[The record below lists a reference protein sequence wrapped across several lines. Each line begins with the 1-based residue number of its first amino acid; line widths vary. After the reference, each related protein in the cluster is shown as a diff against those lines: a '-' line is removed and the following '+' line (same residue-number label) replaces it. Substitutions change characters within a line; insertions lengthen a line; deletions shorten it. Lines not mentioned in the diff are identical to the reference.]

1 MNAREWLAVF
11 ALPGLGPQRLAK
23 MMAQAPAW
31 PEGWLALLPPQAATV
46 LRLWLEHPSRSSL
59 TPAIEASL
67 VWEQAAPEHTLL
79 HRDHPDFPPLLNEIP
94 DPPAVLWAQGDIHAL
109 RQPGLAVVG
118 SRRPTAEGAAN
129 ARAFA
134 RDLAQRGFCITS
146 GMALGVDA
154 EAQRAALDAGGAS
167 IAVLATG
174 IDVIYPARH
183 RELYQ
188 RLGGTPGGLL
198 LAEHP
203 PGTRAH
209 PAFFPRRNRIVTGL
223 SLGTLVVEAAEK
235 SGSLVSARL
244 TLEQG
249 RELFTLPA
257 SLHNVQ
263 ARGSLQL
270 LRTGATLV
278 CESDDIVA
286 ELSQWAGD
294 YAACQPPAPGNDAP
308 PRTASTVAHTPA
320 APLDA
325 RADEPADELLA
336 ALSATPTPI
345 DALVQQAG
353 LSVGECQQRLL
364 MLELDGRVAQ
374 QPGGWVRR
382 TRA

>member
-1 MNAREWLAVF
+1 VNAREWLAAF
-11 ALPGLGPQRLAK
+11 ALPGLGPQRMARIV
-23 MMAQAPAW
+23 AQAPAW
-31 PEGWLALLPPQAATV
+31 PDGWLALLPPQAAAA
-46 LRLWLEHPSRSSL
+46 LRLWLRHPAKSPL

-67 VWEQAAPEHTLL
+67 AWEQAAPDRVIL
-79 HRDHPDFPPLLNEIP
+79 HRDHPDFPAMLSEIP
-94 DPPAVLWAQGDIHAL
+94 DPPAILWAQGDTSTLKH
-109 RQPGLAVVG
+109 PGLAVVG
-118 SRRPTAEGAAN
+118 SRHPTAEGAAN

-134 RDLAQRGFCITS
+134 QDLAQRGFCITS

-188 RLGGTPGGLL
+188 RLGRSPGGLL

-223 SLGTLVVEAAEK
+223 ALGTLVVEAAEK

-249 RELFTLPA
+249 RELFALPA
-257 SLHNVQ
+257 SIHNAQ
-263 ARGSLQL
+263 ARGCLQL

-278 CESDDIVA
+278 RESDDIVA
-286 ELSQWAGD
+286 ELAHWAER
-294 YAACQPPAPGNDAP
+294 YPPCRQGPRDETALLAP
-308 PRTASTVAHTPA
+308 PSAPSLAPVVQPA
-320 APLDA
+320 GPVDALLDV
-325 RADEPADELLA
+325 
-336 ALSATPTPI
+336 LSATPTPI

-353 LSVGECQQRLL
+353 LTVAECQQRLL
-364 MLELDGRVAQ
+364 MLELDGLVAQ
-374 QPGGWVRR
+374 QPGGWVRQLR
-382 TRA
+382 P

>member
-11 ALPGLGPQRLAK
+11 ALPGLGPQRLA
-23 MMAQAPAW
+23 AIVAHAPAW
-31 PEGWLALLPPQAATV
+31 PEGWLALLPRSAAAV
-46 LRLWLEHPSRSSL
+46 LRSWLEHPAGSPL

-67 VWEQAAPEHTLL
+67 AWEQGAPDRVIL
-79 HRDHPDFPPLLNEIP
+79 HRDHPDFPALLNEIP
-94 DPPAVLWAQGDIHAL
+94 DPPAVLWAQGDVRTL
-109 RQPGLAVVG
+109 SRPGLAVVG

-129 ARAFA
+129 ARMFA
-134 RDLAQRGFCITS
+134 RELARRGFCVTS
-146 GMALGVDA
+146 GMALGIDA

-188 RLGGTPGGLL
+188 RLSSTPGGLL

-249 RELFTLPA
+249 RELFALPA

-286 ELSQWAGD
+286 ELSQWAGEHP
-294 YAACQPPAPGNDAP
+294 ACQPPASGNDAEHRVETAAACSSPKP
-308 PRTASTVAHTPA
+308 PDEQES
-320 APLDA
+320 
-325 RADEPADELLA
+325 EPADELLA
-336 ALSATPTPI
+336 VLGATPTPI
-345 DALVQQAG
+345 DALVQQVG

-374 QPGGWVRR
+374 HPGGWVRR
-382 TRA
+382 IGA

>member
-1 MNAREWLAVF
+1 MNAREWLAAF
-11 ALPGLGPQRLAK
+11 ALPGLGPQRMARIV
-23 MMAQAPAW
+23 AQAPAW
-31 PEGWLALLPPQAATV
+31 PDGWLALLPPQAAAA
-46 LRLWLEHPSRSSL
+46 LRLWLRHPAKSPL

-67 VWEQAAPEHTLL
+67 AWEQAALDRVIL
-79 HRDHPDFPPLLNEIP
+79 HRDHPDFPAMLSEIP
-94 DPPAVLWAQGDIHAL
+94 DPPAILWAQGDTSTLKH
-109 RQPGLAVVG
+109 PGLAVVG
-118 SRRPTAEGAAN
+118 SRHPTAEGAAN

-134 RDLAQRGFCITS
+134 QDLAQRGFCITS

-188 RLGGTPGGLL
+188 RLGRSPGGLL

-223 SLGTLVVEAAEK
+223 ALGTLVVEAAEK

-249 RELFTLPA
+249 RELFALPA
-257 SLHNVQ
+257 SIHNAQ
-263 ARGSLQL
+263 ARGCLQL

-278 CESDDIVA
+278 RESDDIVA
-286 ELSQWAGD
+286 ELSQWAGH
-294 YAACQPPAPGNDAP
+294 YPSCQPPVPSDEAQ
-308 PRTASTVAHTPA
+308 PRSASPVAHAPTE
-320 APLDA
+320 PLDA
-325 RADEPADELLA
+325 RVDEPVDALLDV
-336 ALSATPTPI
+336 LSATPTPI

-353 LSVGECQQRLL
+353 LTVAECQQRLL
-364 MLELDGRVAQ
+364 MLELDGLVAQ
-374 QPGGWVRR
+374 QPGGWVRQLR
-382 TRA
+382 P

>member
-1 MNAREWLAVF
+1 VNAREWLAAF
-11 ALPGLGPQRLAK
+11 ALPGLGPQRMARIV
-23 MMAQAPAW
+23 AQAPAW
-31 PEGWLALLPPQAATV
+31 PDGWLALLPPQAAAA
-46 LRLWLEHPSRSSL
+46 LRLWLRHPAKSPL

-67 VWEQAAPEHTLL
+67 AWEQAALDRVIL
-79 HRDHPDFPPLLNEIP
+79 HRDHPDFPAMLSEIP
-94 DPPAVLWAQGDIHAL
+94 DPPAILWAQGDTSTLKH
-109 RQPGLAVVG
+109 PGLAVVG
-118 SRRPTAEGAAN
+118 SRHPTAEGAAN

-134 RDLAQRGFCITS
+134 QDLAQRGFCITS

-188 RLGGTPGGLL
+188 RLGRSPGGLL

-223 SLGTLVVEAAEK
+223 ALGTLVVEAAEK

-249 RELFTLPA
+249 RELFALPA
-257 SLHNVQ
+257 SIHNAQ
-263 ARGSLQL
+263 ARGCLQL

-278 CESDDIVA
+278 RESDDIVA
-286 ELSQWAGD
+286 ELSQWAGH
-294 YAACQPPAPGNDAP
+294 YPSCQPPVHSDEAQ
-308 PRTASTVAHTPA
+308 PRSASPVAHEPTE
-320 APLDA
+320 PLDA
-325 RADEPADELLA
+325 RVDEPVDALLDV
-336 ALSATPTPI
+336 LSATPTPI

-353 LSVGECQQRLL
+353 LTVAECQQRLL
-364 MLELDGRVAQ
+364 MLELDGLVAQ
-374 QPGGWVRR
+374 QPGGWVRQLR
-382 TRA
+382 P

>member
-11 ALPGLGPQRLAK
+11 ALPGLGPQRLARIV
-23 MMAQAPAW
+23 AQAPEW
-31 PEGWLALLPPQAATV
+31 PEGWLALLPRPAAAA
-46 LRLWLEHPSRSSL
+46 LRLWLEHPARSPL

-67 VWEQAAPEHTLL
+67 AWEQAAPEHTLL
-79 HRDHPDFPPLLNEIP
+79 HRDHPDFPALLSEIP
-94 DPPAVLWAQGDIHAL
+94 DPPAVLWAQGDLHAL
-109 RQPGLAVVG
+109 GQPGLAVVG

-129 ARAFA
+129 ARTFA
-134 RDLAQRGFCITS
+134 HDLARRGFCVTS
-146 GMALGVDA
+146 GMALGIDA
-154 EAQRAALDAGGAS
+154 EAQRAALDIGGAS

-188 RLGGTPGGLL
+188 RLGSTPGGLL

-203 PGTRAH
+203 LGTRAH

-244 TLEQG
+244 ALEQG
-249 RELFTLPA
+249 RELFALPT

-286 ELSQWAGD
+286 ELTQWAGH
-294 YAACQPPAPGNDAP
+294 YPSCQPPLQRDEAPPHASAEPLDAQADAP
-308 PRTASTVAHTPA
+308 P
-320 APLDA
+320 
-325 RADEPADELLA
+325 DELLA
-336 ALSATPTPI
+336 ALGATPTPI

-374 QPGGWVRR
+374 QPGGWIRR
-382 TRA
+382 MGL